1 MNICIL
7 FILFNGSA
15 YVTPGCYTTGVMLAP
30 QDVVYLQHLPH
41 PYINIVYNA
50 PRHYYHSH
58 HRSSRYVRRW
68 RSYRY
73 NHNHYRPQPRVDRRR
88 HVRPPPRQHNVRHR
102 NTRIRNG
109 QPRLKRRVIRRHYN
123 RRGKL
128 KRRTTTRR
136 YY

>member
-15 YVTPGCYTTGVMLAP
+15 YVTPGCFTTSVMLTP
-30 QDVVYLQHLPH
+30 HDVVYLQHLPEA
-41 PYINIVYNA
+41 YTDVVYNA
-50 PRHYYHSH
+50 PRYYYYSH
-58 HRSSRYVRRW
+58 FRSRRYVRHW
-68 RSYRY
+68 RNYRY
-73 NHNHYRPQPRVDRRR
+73 GHNHYRPRPHIDRRL
-88 HVRPPPRQHNVRHR
+88 HVRPPPRRHNIRHR
-102 NTRIRNG
+102 NTHIRHR